1 MENLRDSCEN
11 EFDTSLSFGTM
22 RETTTSLLEGIQEE
36 LEKLAVTG
44 KISSDL
50 SRSKKPKTIP
60 IFQF

>member
-22 RETTTSLLEGIQEE
+22 RDTTTTLLEGIQEE
-36 LEKLAVTG
+36 LDKLAVTG

-50 SRSKKPKTIP
+50 S
-60 IFQF
+60 Q